1 MDKNIGVIRYRWVI
15 IIATVLLTAA
25 SLIPL
30 LTIKVNPDLESYLP
44 DKMQSKMNND
54 KIGEIFGTSEPVI
67 LIFETDDIL
76 NSSTLERID
85 NLTTE
90 FGKMSEFASVISLYT
105 TKDIRS
111 ENGSM
116 IVNPVVKAIPQTPE
130 EKEILREEIKA
141 NDIAYRLLVSEDFK
155 YTLLLLNSNKSTKD
169 KQLIELI
176 YKKLDE
182 FPGNE
187 KVYLNGQPYLRSEAN
202 DKISRDIMILLPI
215 GLLIMLLFFWISF
228 RELKGVL
235 LPFSVVLISIIVSM
249 ALIPLFG
256 WELSI
261 IGILIPIMMLAI
273 ANNYG
278 VHFLARYQELNALD
292 PDVSMNEIVTE
303 AITYLKKPVILCGLT
318 TIVGVLGLIVHI
330 LLPASQMGVVSSI
343 GIALAL
349 VLSLTFI
356 PAVLSVMKKGK
367 VHFDIEGEKKGRI
380 AHILDLTGNY
390 TTKYPGRIILFFFV
404 FLVITLAG
412 LFNFKVASDFND
424 ILPQKHPYNQS
435 INITNSAFGGS
446 KIINLMFAGDIKDP
460 VILNKMLIYEEELEK
475 VSGVGSVTSIA
486 TLIRKMSTAL
496 NDSTDSGYNSIPET
510 RDGVAQYIELYS
522 MNGDPSDFENFVDF
536 DYTKAIM
543 TIQCNYAKL
552 SEAELILGRIRE
564 LTKGDP
570 GTVIGGYSLVEKEMS
585 EAVVTGQY
593 YSLIFAFIAI
603 VILLAFIFKS
613 TAAGLIGSIPLLY
626 SVFCTFGLMGW
637 LGIELNIITALLSS
651 ISIGLGVDFT
661 IHIFWRVR
669 SELSL
674 GVSYA
679 VAFQTAIRT
688 TGRGITI
695 NAVSVMLGFSVLF
708 LSAFPLIKSFALLI
722 ILSLMF
728 CLFSALMF
736 IPAICIIFKPRFLN
750 KNNNL

>member
-116 IVNPVVKAIPQTPE
+116 IVNPVVKAVPQTPE
-130 EKEILREEIKA
+130 EKEMLREEIKA
-141 NDIAYRLLVSEDFK
+141 NDIAYKLLVSEDFK
-155 YTLLLLNSNKSTKD
+155 YTLLLLNSNKSIKD

-215 GLLIMLLFFWISF
+215 GLLIMLLFFWVSF

-292 PDVSMNEIVTE
+292 PDVTMIEIVTE

-318 TIVGVLGLIVHI
+318 TIVGILGLIVHI

-349 VLSLTFI
+349 LLSLTFI

-367 VHFDIEGEKKGRI
+367 VHFDVEGEKKGKI
-380 AHILDLTGNY
+380 AHILDVAGNY
-390 TTKYPGRIILFFFV
+390 ATKYPGKMILLFFV
-404 FLVITLAG
+404 FFVITLAG
-412 LFNFKVASDFND
+412 LFNFKVASDFNN

-435 INITNSAFGGS
+435 INITNNAFGGS
-446 KIINLMFAGDIKDP
+446 KIINIMFEGDIKDP
-460 VILNKMLIYEEELEK
+460 VILNKMLKYEEELEK
-475 VSGVGSVTSIA
+475 ITGVGSVTSIA

-496 NDSTDSGYNSIPET
+496 NDSSDSGYNTIPET

-543 TIQCNYAKL
+543 TVQCNYGKL
-552 SEAELILGRIRE
+552 SEAEIILDKIKE
-564 LTKGDP
+564 LTKDDP

-728 CLFSALMF
+728 CLFSALML

>member
-1 MDKNIGVIRYRWVI
+1 MDKNIGLIRYRWVI

-54 KIGEIFGTSEPVI
+54 RIGEVFGTSEPVI

-85 NLTTE
+85 KLTNE

-116 IVNPVVKAIPQTPE
+116 IVNPVVKAIPQTLE
-130 EKEILREEIKA
+130 KKEILRGEIKK
-141 NDIAYRLLVSEDFK
+141 NDIAYKLLVSEDFK
-155 YTLLLLNSNKSTKD
+155 YTLLLLNSNKSIKD

-215 GLLIMLLFFWISF
+215 GLLIMLLFFWVSF

-278 VHFLARYQELNALD
+278 VHFIARYQELNALD
-292 PDVSMNEIVTE
+292 PDISMKEIVTE
-303 AITYLKKPVILCGLT
+303 AIAYLKKPVLLCGLT
-318 TIVGVLGLIVHI
+318 TIVGILGLIVHI

-343 GIALAL
+343 GIAIAL

-367 VHFDIEGEKKGRI
+367 VHFDIEGENKSKI
-380 AHILDLTGNY
+380 AHVLDVAGNY
-390 TTKYPGRIILFFFV
+390 ATKYPGRIILFFFV
-404 FLVITLAG
+404 FIVITLAG
-412 LFNFKVASDFND
+412 LFNFKAASDFNN
-424 ILPQKHPYNQS
+424 ILPQKHSYNQS
-435 INITNSAFGGS
+435 INITNNAFGGS
-446 KIINLMFAGDIKDP
+446 KIINIMFEGDIKDP
-460 VILNKMLIYEEELEK
+460 VILNKMLKYEEELEK
-475 VSGVGSVTSIA
+475 IAGVGSVTSIA

-496 NDSTDSGYNSIPET
+496 NDSSDLGYNSIPET

-543 TIQCNYAKL
+543 SIQCNYEKL
-552 SEAELILGRIRE
+552 SEAELILSKIKE
-564 LTKGDP
+564 LTKDDP

-593 YSLIFAFIAI
+593 YSLIFAFFAI
-603 VILLAFIFKS
+603 MILLALIFRS
-613 TAAGLIGSIPLLY
+613 AAAGLIGSIPLLY

-679 VAFQTAIRT
+679 AAFQTAIRT

-695 NAVSVMLGFSVLF
+695 NAVSVMLGFSVLS

-728 CLFSALMF
+728 CLFSALML

-750 KNNNL
+750 KKQ

>member
-15 IIATVLLTAA
+15 IIATLLLTAA

-44 DKMQSKMNND
+44 DKMQSKINND
-54 KIGEIFGTSEPVI
+54 RIGEVFGSSESIV

-76 NSSTLERID
+76 NTSTLER
-85 NLTTE
+85 LEKLSAE
-90 FGKMSEFASVISLYT
+90 FGKMSEFASVISLYS

-111 ENGSM
+111 ENGM
-116 IVNPVVKAIPQTPE
+116 MVVNPVIKNLPQTFE
-130 EKEILREEIKA
+130 EKEKLREEIKK
-141 NDIAYRLLVSEDFK
+141 NDIAYKLLVSEDFK
-155 YTLLLLNSNKSTKD
+155 YTLLLLNSNKSMKD
-169 KQLIELI
+169 KELVETI

-202 DKISRDIMILLPI
+202 DKIGRDIMILLPI
-215 GLLIMLLFFWISF
+215 GLLIMLLFFWVSF

-235 LPFSVVLISIIVSM
+235 LPFSVVIISVIVSM

-278 VHFLARYQELNALD
+278 VHFIARYQELNALD
-292 PDVSMNEIVTE
+292 PNVTMKDIVNE
-303 AITYLKKPVILCGLT
+303 ALTYLKKPVILCGLT
-318 TIVGVLGLIVHI
+318 TIVGILGLIVHI

-349 VLSLTFI
+349 LLSLTFI
-356 PAVLSVMKKGK
+356 PAVMSVMKKGK
-367 VHFDIEGEKKGRI
+367 VHFDIEGEKKSKI
-380 AHILDLTGNY
+380 AHVLDVAGNF
-390 TTKYPGRIILFFFV
+390 TSKNPGKMILFFFV
-404 FLVITLAG
+404 FIVITLAG
-412 LFNFKVASDFND
+412 LFNFRVASDFND

-435 INITNSAFGGS
+435 INITNNEFGGS
-446 KIINLMFAGDIKDP
+446 KIINIMFEGDIKDP
-460 VILNKMLIYEEELEK
+460 VVLNKMINYEEELEK
-475 VSGVGSVTSIA
+475 IPDVGSVTSIA
-486 TLIRKMSTAL
+486 TIIRKMSTAL
-496 NDSTDSGYNSIPET
+496 NDSSEAGYNRIPET
-510 RDGVAQYIELYS
+510 RDGVAQFIELYS

-536 DYTKAIM
+536 DYSKAIM
-543 TIQCNYAKL
+543 TIQCNYSKL
-552 SEAELILGRIRE
+552 SEAEVILGKIKE
-564 LTKGDP
+564 LTKDDK

-613 TAAGLIGSIPLLY
+613 TVAGLIGSIPLLY

-637 LGIELNIITALLSS
+637 LGIELNIVTALLSS

-674 GVSYA
+674 GVSYP

-708 LSAFPLIKSFALLI
+708 LSAFPLIKAFALLI
-722 ILSLMF
+722 ILSLLF
-728 CLFSALMF
+728 CLFSALML